1 MRPLAIVTG
10 DPLDTAAHLAYV
22 QQPEAGAVA
31 MFLGQVRNHDPS
43 VAGEVVALEYS
54 AHPDAGRIL
63 GELAAR
69 VAGGTGRLAVSHR
82 TGRLEVG
89 EVALVCAVSAAHRE
103 EAFARCREL
112 VELVKA
118 ELPVWKR
125 EILATGEHVWV
136 GLV

>member
-1 MRPLAIVTG
+1 MRPLAIVTAE
-10 DPLDTAAHLAYV
+10 PLDAAAHLARV
-22 QQPEAGAVA
+22 QRPEAGAVA

-43 VAGEVVALEYS
+43 VEGEVVALEYS

-69 VAGGTGRLAVSHR
+69 VADGTSRLAVSHR
-82 TGRLEVG
+82 TGRLEIG
-89 EVALVCAVSAAHRE
+89 EVALVCAVSTPHRE

-125 EILATGEHVWV
+125 EILANGEHVWV
-136 GLV
+136 GLA